1 MAKLYFY
8 YSAMNAGK
16 STTLLQSDY
25 NYNERGME
33 TILFTPK
40 LDDRFEAGKIHSRI
54 GLQAKAIAFTAD
66 FNLFTCVKNRIKTT
80 SKLACV
86 LIDEAQFLSPAQVEQ
101 LSDVVD
107 ILKIPVLAYGL
118 RTDFLGNLFPGS
130 QHLLGWADE
139 ISEIKTVC
147 HCGKKAIMN
156 VRVDKNGH
164 AVTQGSQIF
173 IGGNDTYLATCR
185 RHFKQM
191 QAESKLELSKAKATT
206 TV

>member
-1 MAKLYFY
+1 
-8 YSAMNAGK
+8 MNAGK

-54 GLQAKAIAFTAD
+54 GLHAKAIAFASD
-66 FNLFTCVKNRIKTT
+66 FDLLSCIKNKMKTLR
-80 SKLACV
+80 KLACV
-86 LIDEAQFLSPAQVEQ
+86 LVDEAQFLSKEQVEQ

-107 ILKIPVLAYGL
+107 TLKIPVLAYGL

-156 VRVDKNGH
+156 VRIDENGN

-185 RHFKQM
+185 QHFKQM
-191 QAESKLELSKAKATT
+191 QAESQKKLAEAESSA
-206 TV
+206 VI